1 MRQTISGLVALI
13 AVMIAGAAPAKACG
27 FGGCCGQAY
36 YSPCAHE
43 YVAPYGYAYSGCNA
57 GCGGWVYERLSDPV
71 TQYYW
76 VNQGPTYT
84 GPGAFAP
91 YPTYSEG
98 AVYGW
103 HRYHHRRY
111 HHGYYHH

>member
-13 AVMIAGAAPAKACG
+13 AVIIAGAAPAKACG

-43 YVAPYGYAYSGCNA
+43 YVAPYGYAYPGCNV
-57 GCGGWVYERLSDPV
+57 GCGWVYERLNDPV

-103 HRYHHRRY
+103 HHYHHRRY
-111 HHGYYHH
+111 HHGYHHH